1 MFLGKSVLKM
11 CSKFTAEHPCQSNF
25 IKIAL
30 RHGGSPVNSVHISE
44 HLFLRTPFDT

>member
-30 RHGGSPVNSVHISE
+30 RRGGSPVNSVHI
-44 HLFLRTPFDT
+44 FRTPFPKNTF